1 MTPIKLQDNC
11 TTEKVNCQSALPVES
26 EIKEKFSPKKQQSI
40 MLSDSYKRLHW
51 IKKAKRVADC
61 GSWLEFL
68 ERSELAQGGSRNA
81 KACGSAAGAPAP
93 PTYKL
98 YHANFCRER
107 LCPMCAW
114 RRSYKI
120 FGQMSQIMN
129 HLGDKYRYIFLTLT
143 VPNCEPQELDSLID
157 DMMKGWA
164 KLVRRK
170 GFKIAVKGFFRALEV
185 TRNKKTGTYHPH
197 FHVVLAVD
205 PHYFKDERYIKRDD
219 WLRMWQECMQD
230 DSITQVDVR
239 TMRDKKTGNVSGEA
253 LASAVAESAKYA
265 VKSAD
270 YVFAGN
276 NKLMDSIVSTL
287 SAALSYR
294 RLTALGGVFKEAWE
308 QLGLDDPEDGD
319 LIHLDKTVRAD
330 LATMIIRYEWSAGA
344 YKLVKKTQLDIIDG
358 KVSVNPEDG
367 EVIP

>member
-1 MTPIKLQDNC
+1 MPVDTEIEKKFTPK
-11 TTEKVNCQSALPVES
+11 KKQSAL
-26 EIKEKFSPKKQQSI
+26 
-40 MLSDSYKRLHW
+40 LADSYRRLHW
-51 IKKAKRVADC
+51 IRKANRVEDC

-68 ERSELAQGGSRNA
+68 ERSAVGSEGGNPP
-81 KACGSAAGAPAP
+81 AGAGDAPAAP
-93 PTYKL
+93 PSYKL

-129 HLGDKYRYIFLTLT
+129 HLGNRYRFIFLTLT
-143 VPNCEPQELDSLID
+143 VPNCTAQELSRLID
-157 DMMKGWA
+157 DMMKAWG
-164 KLVRRK
+164 KLMRRK
-170 GFKIAVKGFFRALEV
+170 RFKGAVKGFFRALEV
-185 TRNKKTGTYHPH
+185 TRNKKNGTYHPH
-197 FHVVLAVD
+197 FHVVLAVV
-205 PHYFKDERYIKRDD
+205 PSYFTNDCYIKRDE
-219 WLRMWQECMQD
+219 WLTMWQQSMKD

-239 TMRDKKTGNVSGEA
+239 TMRDKKTGEVSGEA
-253 LASAVAESAKYA
+253 LTSAVAEAAKYA

-270 YVFAGN
+270 YVFTGN
-276 NKLMDSIVSTL
+276 DKLMDSIVSTL
-287 SAALSYR
+287 SAALSHR
-294 RLTALGGVFKEAWE
+294 RLTALGGVFKDAWE
-308 QLGLDDPEDGD
+308 LLGLDDPEDGD
-319 LIHLDKTVRAD
+319 LIHLDNTVRGD